1 MTTKFISR
9 RQTNCFTEQQLLLSE
24 NQNALKDYIGI
35 PFSKEAFL
43 KQIELKKTSY
53 PTSNRSI
60 LQTVLIEKYSSLENN
75 STALK
80 NINQLKNDHC
90 FTITT
95 GHQLSLMTGPLYF
108 VYKILHVIKQCQE
121 LNAFYPNYHF
131 VPIYW
136 MASEDHDFEE
146 IKSCSLFGKSI
157 TWETEQQGAV
167 GRMNLSGMA
176 EVHETVKQFF
186 ANHPE
191 SEIHQLL
198 NKLNGKTYGEA
209 FFKFVHKLFSDF
221 GLVILDGDQKEF
233 KKHFS
238 TVMQDEIDTQFSF
251 NTVKKTNEFLEK
263 ENYKIQVH
271 PREINLFFLS
281 ENKRERIIPI
291 GSEYQIGSNKF
302 TKEQLLELF
311 EKQPESFSPNV
322 VLRPLYQEFLL
333 PNLCYVGGVGELS
346 YWLQLKGVFEYA
358 KIPYPLIQA
367 RTSALW
373 IDSNSAQ
380 KMEQYKLSIE
390 SIFKSKSELKKQ
402 FLIDN
407 EEESIDFS
415 LIDFQFNQLKKDF
428 ELKAESIDS
437 AMNNRV
443 GAEFTRI
450 EKQIKDLKTQLEKTV
465 KNKHEKVLKNI
476 EQLKDKLFPNE
487 GLQER
492 SANFFQFC
500 PDGNYKQKLHH
511 LIEVM
516 QPFSSEFLV
525 IKEISNS

>member
-24 NQNALKDYIGI
+24 NQNALQEYIGI
-35 PFSKEAFL
+35 PFSREAFL
-43 KQIELKKTSY
+43 KQIELKNTTY
-53 PTSNRSI
+53 PTSNRTI
-60 LQTVLIEKYSSLENN
+60 LQTVLLEKYSSLENN
-75 STALK
+75 SEALK

-146 IKSCSLFGKSI
+146 IKSCSLFGKVI
-157 TWETEQQGAV
+157 TWETEQQGSV

-176 EVHETVKQFF
+176 EVHETFKQFF

-191 SEIHQLL
+191 SEIHSLIEQ
-198 NKLNGKTYGEA
+198 LNGNTYGEA
-209 FFKFVHKLFSDF
+209 FFKFIHSLFSDF
-221 GLVILDGDQKEF
+221 GLVIIDGDQKEF
-233 KKHFS
+233 KQAFASIIKK
-238 TVMQDEIDTQFSF
+238 EIETSFSF
-251 NTVKKTNEFLEK
+251 NAVVETNKKLER
-263 ENYKIQVH
+263 NNFKIQVH

-281 ENKRERIIPI
+281 KNNRERIILLD
-291 GSEYQIGSNKF
+291 SEFQIGQNKYS
-302 TKEQLLELF
+302 KEQLLELL

-346 YWLQLKGVFEYA
+346 YWLQLKGVFDYA
-358 KIPYPLIQA
+358 NTPYPLIQS
-367 RTSALW
+367 RKSALW

-402 FLIDN
+402 FLLEN

-415 LIDFQFNQLKKDF
+415 LIDFQFHQFKKDF
-428 ELKAESIDS
+428 ELKTEGIDS
-437 AMNNRV
+437 SLNSRV
-443 GAEFTRI
+443 GAEFARI
-450 EKQIKDLKTQLEKTV
+450 EKQIEGLKAQLEKSV
-465 KNKHEKVLKNI
+465 KNKHEKGLKTI
-476 EQLKDKLFPNE
+476 EQIKDKLFPNE

-500 PDGNYKQKLHH
+500 PDGKYKQKLHN
-511 LIEVM
+511 LMEVI
-516 QPFSSEFLV
+516 QPFSSNFLV
-525 IKEISNS
+525 VED

>member
-1 MTTKFISR
+1 MKAHFIPRTKTTS
-9 RQTNCFTEQQLLLSE
+9 FTEQQLLLSE
-24 NQNALKDYIGI
+24 NQNALQEFIGI
-35 PFSKEAFL
+35 PFSREAFP
-43 KQIELKKTSY
+43 KQIELKKASY
-53 PTSNRSI
+53 PTSNRAI
-60 LQTVLIEKYSSLENN
+60 LQTVLLEKYNSLENN
-75 STALK
+75 SKALENINHLK
-80 NINQLKNDHC
+80 NEHC

-121 LNAFYPNYHF
+121 LNAFYPNYRF

-146 IKSCSLFGKSI
+146 IRSFSLFGKSI
-157 TWETEQQGAV
+157 TWETEQNGAV

-198 NKLNGKTYGEA
+198 DKLNGNTYGEA
-209 FFKFVHKLFSDF
+209 FFKFVHTLFSDF
-221 GLVILDGDQKEF
+221 GLVIIDGDQKEF
-233 KKHFS
+233 KKQFS
-238 TVMQDEIDTQFSF
+238 TVIRDEIETQFSF
-251 NTVKKTNEFLEK
+251 EAVEVTNKKLEQK
-263 ENYKIQVH
+263 NLKIQIH
-271 PREINLFFLS
+271 PRELNLFFLS
-281 ENKRERIIPI
+281 ENNRERIIPI
-291 GSEYQIGSNKF
+291 GADFQIGSQKF
-302 TKEQLLELF
+302 TKEQLLELL

-346 YWLQLKGVFEYA
+346 YWLQFKGVFNHA

-380 KMEQYKLSIE
+380 KMENFKLSIE
-390 SIFKSKSELKKQ
+390 AIFKSKSELIKQ
-402 FLIDN
+402 FLLEN

-415 LIDFQFNQLKKDF
+415 LIDFQFNQFKKDF
-428 ELKAESIDS
+428 ELKTESIDS
-437 AMNNRV
+437 SMNTRV

-450 EKQIKDLKTQLEKTV
+450 EKQIDGLKAQLEKSV
-465 KNKHEKVLKNI
+465 KSKHEKGLKSI
-476 EQLKDKLFPNE
+476 EQLKDKLFPNNA
-487 GLQER
+487 LQER
-492 SANFFQFC
+492 IANFFQFC
-500 PDGNYKQKLHH
+500 PDGNYKQKLHD
-511 LIEVM
+511 LFEAM